1 MKTFNKLISFAI
13 ISMTSLTY
21 TACSDG
27 FFDRYPTDSMQME
40 TYLKNDA
47 ELQNILL
54 NGYYHLQD
62 ITLNVNYVNSL
73 ATDEGY
79 DYKKNNSLDHI
90 SLNES
95 TWDATLGITSEIW
108 EHCFNMINRCNNVLL
123 KLDNATATNRTQ
135 YEGEAS
141 FLRAYA
147 YFTLVRLFG
156 PVPIT
161 KMPIEDYSTLYSYGR
176 SSMDEVYNLIK
187 EDLETAISS
196 LPDNYSADNMKGR
209 ATRIAAYTMQA
220 DVYMTLQD
228 FTSAQKSIENIL
240 TYANQNSERLGLE
253 SDVLRIYSSNNP
265 MGKEIIF
272 AAQYNNGATMV
283 ANPLMGRSIPAATP
297 STQPAYIYPDRT
309 KSTITTSQGT
319 SCMLM
324 TWELYNEFKANNN
337 DQRFQK
343 LVYNGIYTN
352 EYVSVASEEVDVT
365 QEGYTYLPVTLKYF
379 DFGNE
384 GMTTCACGND
394 NIIYRFAD
402 VLLMYAEACNEL
414 GEDGTARTYLNEV
427 RNRVKLPA
435 VTSSGNELRKAIRLE
450 RRLELAWE
458 QNRIYDIRRWTDD
471 NGKKMIC
478 NLMGANGTFVKY
490 NTDPATRDIYEWEN
504 QGEASDKGISF
515 NENRDMVFPIPLYE
529 ITMSN
534 GSITQNPGWN

>member
-1 MKTFNKLISFAI
+1 MKTFNKLISLAI
-13 ISMTSLTY
+13 ISMTSLVY
-21 TACSDG
+21 TACSDS
-27 FFDRYPTDSMQME
+27 FFNRYPTDSMQME
-40 TYLKNDA
+40 TYLKNDT
-47 ELQNILL
+47 ELQNILF

-79 DYKKNNSLDHI
+79 DYKKNNSVDHI
-90 SLNES
+90 NLNES

-123 KLDNATATNRTQ
+123 KLDNATAANRTQ

-297 STQPAYIYPDRT
+297 STQPAYIYPDGT

-365 QEGYTYLPVTLKYF
+365 QERYTYLPVTLKYF

-402 VLLMYAEACNEL
+402 VLLMYAECLNETGTPESASNYLNQVRTRAGLANTTATTREEMDIAIENERMLELCFEGHRWYDLVRKGRITEVMEKHFAHRTQGLNPTLQSGNNGMTVSNASDVTGTPGTWKWTGSSAAILFGIPYDQIQLSGDWKQNEL
-414 GEDGTARTYLNEV
+414 Y
-427 RNRVKLPA
+427 
-435 VTSSGNELRKAIRLE
+435 
-450 RRLELAWE
+450 
-458 QNRIYDIRRWTDD
+458 
-471 NGKKMIC
+471 
-478 NLMGANGTFVKY
+478 
-490 NTDPATRDIYEWEN
+490 
-504 QGEASDKGISF
+504 
-515 NENRDMVFPIPLYE
+515 
-529 ITMSN
+529 
-534 GSITQNPGWN
+534 

>member
-1 MKTFNKLISFAI
+1 M
-13 ISMTSLTY
+13 
-21 TACSDG
+21 
-27 FFDRYPTDSMQME
+27 
-40 TYLKNDA
+40 
-47 ELQNILL
+47 QNILF

-79 DYKKNNSLDHI
+79 DYKKNNSVDHI
-90 SLNES
+90 NLNES

-123 KLDNATATNRTQ
+123 KLDNATAANRTQ

-265 MGKEIIF
+265 MGKEIILRR
-272 AAQYNNGATMV
+272 NTTMV
-283 ANPLMGRSIPAATP
+283 QQWWP
-297 STQPAYIYPDRT
+297 
-309 KSTITTSQGT
+309 
-319 SCMLM
+319 
-324 TWELYNEFKANNN
+324 
-337 DQRFQK
+337 
-343 LVYNGIYTN
+343 
-352 EYVSVASEEVDVT
+352 
-365 QEGYTYLPVTLKYF
+365 
-379 DFGNE
+379 
-384 GMTTCACGND
+384 
-394 NIIYRFAD
+394 
-402 VLLMYAEACNEL
+402 
-414 GEDGTARTYLNEV
+414 
-427 RNRVKLPA
+427 
-435 VTSSGNELRKAIRLE
+435 IR
-450 RRLELAWE
+450 
-458 QNRIYDIRRWTDD
+458 
-471 NGKKMIC
+471 
-478 NLMGANGTFVKY
+478 
-490 NTDPATRDIYEWEN
+490 
-504 QGEASDKGISF
+504 
-515 NENRDMVFPIPLYE
+515 
-529 ITMSN
+529 
-534 GSITQNPGWN
+534 

>member
-1 MKTFNKLISFAI
+1 MKTFNKLISLAI
-13 ISMTSLTY
+13 ISMTRPVY
-21 TACSDG
+21 TACSDS
-27 FFDRYPTDSMQME
+27 FFNRYPTDSMQME
-40 TYLKNDA
+40 TYLKNDT
-47 ELQNILL
+47 ELQNILF

-79 DYKKNNSLDHI
+79 DYKKNNSVDHI
-90 SLNES
+90 NLNES

-123 KLDNATATNRTQ
+123 KLDNATAANRTQ

-297 STQPAYIYPDRT
+297 STQPAYIYPDGT

-402 VLLMYAEACNEL
+402 VLLMYAECLNETGTPESASNYLNQVRTRAGLANTTATTREEMDIAIENERMLELCFEGHRWYDLVRKGRITEVMEKHFAHRTQGLNPTLQSGNNGMTVSNASDVTGTPGTWKWTGSSAAILFGIPYDQIQLSGDWKQNEL
-414 GEDGTARTYLNEV
+414 Y
-427 RNRVKLPA
+427 
-435 VTSSGNELRKAIRLE
+435 
-450 RRLELAWE
+450 
-458 QNRIYDIRRWTDD
+458 
-471 NGKKMIC
+471 
-478 NLMGANGTFVKY
+478 
-490 NTDPATRDIYEWEN
+490 
-504 QGEASDKGISF
+504 
-515 NENRDMVFPIPLYE
+515 
-529 ITMSN
+529 
-534 GSITQNPGWN
+534 

>member
-1 MKTFNKLISFAI
+1 MKTFNKLISLAI
-13 ISMTSLTY
+13 ISMTSLAY
-21 TACSDG
+21 TACSDS
-27 FFDRYPTDSMQME
+27 FFNRYPTDSMQME
-40 TYLKNDA
+40 TYLKNDT
-47 ELQNILL
+47 ELQNILF

-79 DYKKNNSLDHI
+79 DYKKNNSVDHI
-90 SLNES
+90 NLNES

-123 KLDNATATNRTQ
+123 KLDNATAANRTQ

-297 STQPAYIYPDRT
+297 STQPAYIYPDGT

-402 VLLMYAEACNEL
+402 VLLMYAECLNETGTPESASNYLNQVRTRAGLANTTATTREEMDIAIENERMLELCFEGHRWYDLVRKGRITEVMEKHFAHRTQGLNPTLQSGNNGMTVSNASDVTGTPGTWKWTGSSAAILFGIPYDQIQLSGDWKQNEL
-414 GEDGTARTYLNEV
+414 Y
-427 RNRVKLPA
+427 
-435 VTSSGNELRKAIRLE
+435 
-450 RRLELAWE
+450 
-458 QNRIYDIRRWTDD
+458 
-471 NGKKMIC
+471 
-478 NLMGANGTFVKY
+478 
-490 NTDPATRDIYEWEN
+490 
-504 QGEASDKGISF
+504 
-515 NENRDMVFPIPLYE
+515 
-529 ITMSN
+529 
-534 GSITQNPGWN
+534 

>member
-1 MKTFNKLISFAI
+1 MKTFNKLISLAI
-13 ISMTSLTY
+13 ISMTSLVY
-21 TACSDG
+21 TACSDS
-27 FFDRYPTDSMQME
+27 FFNRYPTDSMQME
-40 TYLKNDA
+40 TYLKNDT
-47 ELQNILL
+47 ELQNILF

-79 DYKKNNSLDHI
+79 DYKKNNSVDHI
-90 SLNES
+90 NLNES

-123 KLDNATATNRTQ
+123 KLDNATAANRTQ

-297 STQPAYIYPDRT
+297 STQPAYIYPDGT

-402 VLLMYAEACNEL
+402 VLLMYAECLNETGTPESASNYLNQVRTRAGLANTTATTREEMDIAIENERMLELCFEGHRWYDLVRKGRITEVMEKHFAHRTQGLNPTFQSGNNGMTVSNASDVTGTPGTWKWTGSSAAILFGIPYDQIQLSGDWKQNEL
-414 GEDGTARTYLNEV
+414 Y
-427 RNRVKLPA
+427 
-435 VTSSGNELRKAIRLE
+435 
-450 RRLELAWE
+450 
-458 QNRIYDIRRWTDD
+458 
-471 NGKKMIC
+471 
-478 NLMGANGTFVKY
+478 
-490 NTDPATRDIYEWEN
+490 
-504 QGEASDKGISF
+504 
-515 NENRDMVFPIPLYE
+515 
-529 ITMSN
+529 
-534 GSITQNPGWN
+534 

>member
-1 MKTFNKLISFAI
+1 MWTELIKSV
-13 ISMTSLTY
+13 
-21 TACSDG
+21 
-27 FFDRYPTDSMQME
+27 RE
-40 TYLKNDA
+40 
-47 ELQNILL
+47 
-54 NGYYHLQD
+54 
-62 ITLNVNYVNSL
+62 
-73 ATDEGY
+73 
-79 DYKKNNSLDHI
+79 YKKASI
-90 SLNES
+90 
-95 TWDATLGITSEIW
+95 ATP
-108 EHCFNMINRCNNVLL
+108 VLVSMEVL
-123 KLDNATATNRTQ
+123 KLDNATAANRTQ

-402 VLLMYAEACNEL
+402 VLLMYAECLNETGTPESASNYLNQVRTRAGLANTTATTREEMDIAIENERMLELCFEGHRWYDLVRKGRITEVMEKHFAHRTQGLNPTLQSGNNGMTVSNASDVTGTPGTWKWTGSSAAILFGIPYDQIQLSGDWKQNEL
-414 GEDGTARTYLNEV
+414 Y
-427 RNRVKLPA
+427 
-435 VTSSGNELRKAIRLE
+435 
-450 RRLELAWE
+450 
-458 QNRIYDIRRWTDD
+458 
-471 NGKKMIC
+471 
-478 NLMGANGTFVKY
+478 
-490 NTDPATRDIYEWEN
+490 
-504 QGEASDKGISF
+504 
-515 NENRDMVFPIPLYE
+515 
-529 ITMSN
+529 
-534 GSITQNPGWN
+534 